1 MASGAAHSPW
11 LTPLGFLV
19 RMRVDGIS
27 MISRVPIVAAMLVL
41 AVVAPGCHAPRPSHP
56 AEGRAMGTL
65 PIVSLDDATIRVPT
79 LSGKVTLL
87 NFWGTWCPPCRK
99 ELPGLVRIAQRLS
112 GEPRFQFIAV
122 SCGSGGDDADIARE
136 TTSFLTSRH
145 LPIAAWGF
153 SEAVVATHFSWAY
166 GLEAFP
172 TTYLIGPDARVRRVW
187 TGYRSSDE
195 ADIAAAIVA
204 LLREQAE
211 PASEPGE
218 SVREQEEPNAA
229 PR

>member
-1 MASGAAHSPW
+1 
-11 LTPLGFLV
+11 
-19 RMRVDGIS
+19 
-27 MISRVPIVAAMLVL
+27 MISRVPIFAAMLVL
-41 AVVAPGCHAPRPSHP
+41 AFVACGCHAPRPTHP

-65 PIVSLDDATIRVPT
+65 PIASLDDVTTPPPSLT
-79 LSGKVTLL
+79 GKVTLL

-112 GEPRFQFIAV
+112 GEPRFQLVAV
-122 SCGSGGDDADIARE
+122 SCGAGGDDADLARE
-136 TTSFLTSRH
+136 TISFLTARK

-153 SEAVVATHFSWAY
+153 SEAVTATHFSLAY

-195 ADIAAAIVA
+195 ADIAAAILA
-204 LLREQAE
+204 LLKDQVE
-211 PASEPGE
+211 PD
-218 SVREQEEPNAA
+218 AA